1 MAVCFTNFGNVMSP
15 PVLRWLVMP
24 SLFVPRGSLEKPP
37 GATVGEP
44 DAVAFSSALRAYLSP
59 VSIQLRT
66 ARTVPFTNSQ
76 SLNGLS
82 LRLSSE
88 VMIN

>member
-1 MAVCFTNFGNVMSP
+1 MAVCFTNFGNVMTP
-15 PVLRWLVMP
+15 PVSRWLVMP
-24 SLFVPRGSLEKPP
+24 SLLVPRGSPEQPA

-44 DAVAFSSALRAYLSP
+44 DAAAFSSALRACLSP
-59 VSIQLRT
+59 ASTQLRT
-66 ARTVPFTNSQ
+66 ARTVPFINSQ
-76 SLNGLS
+76 SLNGLF